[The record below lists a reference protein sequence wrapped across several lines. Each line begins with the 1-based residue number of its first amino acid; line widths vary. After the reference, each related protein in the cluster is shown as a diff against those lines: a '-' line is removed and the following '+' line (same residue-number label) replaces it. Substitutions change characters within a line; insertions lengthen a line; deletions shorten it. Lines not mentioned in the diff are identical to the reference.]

1 MNKLVCDPQPHPS
14 QMTPSKF
21 ECLKMSDESGSP
33 RSTFIPS
40 TPAIIL
46 QPENIDSFF
55 GDENTN
61 DSDKSKSGLAIVETV
76 RPKKAKKRK
85 R

>member
-1 MNKLVCDPQPHPS
+1 MNKLANDQS

-21 ECLKMSDESGSP
+21 ECLKVSEESGSP
-33 RSTFIPS
+33 MPKLIPS
-40 TPAIIL
+40 TPTIIL

-61 DSDKSKSGLAIVETV
+61 DSDKSTSELAIVETV
-76 RPKKAKKRK
+76 CAKKAKKRK